1 MSKVL
6 GLVLIADDEP
16 QIRRFIKTS
25 LSAQGYAISEA
36 ANGAAVLEGLAA
48 SAALRPDLIILDLG
62 LPDMDGI
69 EVIRRVRE
77 VSTVPIIV
85 LSIRDDEAGKVAAL
99 DLGADD
105 YVTKPFGMVELTARV
120 RTALRHRLQQQ
131 GVEAVSRYGDLGIDL
146 LHRRITLADVEVK
159 LTPKEYDLLAYLARH
174 AGQVVRH
181 RQILREVWGPAQE
194 EDIQYLRVYVRSLR
208 QKIEAD
214 VTQPHYV
221 ITEPGV
227 GYRLWDGE

>member
-1 MSKVL
+1 MNKL
-6 GLVLIADDEP
+6 ATILIGDDEP
-16 QIRRFIKTS
+16 HIRRFIKTS
-25 LSAQGYAISEA
+25 LAAQGYAIREAGDGSGVLAELRSE
-36 ANGAAVLEGLAA
+36 
-48 SAALRPDLIILDLG
+48 PDLVILDLG
-62 LPDMDGI
+62 LPDMDGL
-69 EVIRRVRE
+69 EVIRRVRSS
-77 VSTVPIIV
+77 STVPIIV

-120 RTALRHRLQQQ
+120 RTALRHRLQQE
-131 GVEAVSRYGDLGIDL
+131 GVEAVTRSGELAIDL
-146 LHRRITLADVEVK
+146 VHRRVTLAGAEVK
-159 LTPKEYDLLAYLARH
+159 LTPKEYDLLAYLSRNI
-174 AGQVVRH
+174 GRVVRH

-194 EDIQYLRVYVRSLR
+194 EDIQYLRVYIRSLR

-214 VTQPHYV
+214 QLQPRYV